1 MTKPRPDKKPAPA
14 PRRVLPMELRI
25 GDRLVDETGEW
36 EVIGPLY
43 RSPGGKN
50 AGARVRR
57 VGRHDVTK
65 IQAWLAPVWRLM
77 RRLRIFL
84 CIAFVAAGIVTATWA
99 WRLLSPSSVTDKIA
113 LLNLFAVVATA
124 VVVAWYSWETRKLRQ
139 VAHRQ
144 SALQIRPF
152 LGIEYGEAR
161 KIWVQNLGKG
171 VARDIRCQ
179 NVPLVEIDAAV
190 RAAPE

>member
-65 IQAWLAPVWRLM
+65 IRTWGAHE
-77 RRLRIFL
+77 RI
-84 CIAFVAAGIVTATWA
+84 
-99 WRLLSPSSVTDKIA
+99 
-113 LLNLFAVVATA
+113 
-124 VVVAWYSWETRKLRQ
+124 
-139 VAHRQ
+139 
-144 SALQIRPF
+144 
-152 LGIEYGEAR
+152 
-161 KIWVQNLGKG
+161 
-171 VARDIRCQ
+171 
-179 NVPLVEIDAAV
+179 AV
-190 RAAPE
+190 RRA

>member
-1 MTKPRPDKKPAPA
+1 
-14 PRRVLPMELRI
+14 
-25 GDRLVDETGEW
+25 
-36 EVIGPLY
+36 
-43 RSPGGKN
+43 
-50 AGARVRR
+50 
-57 VGRHDVTK
+57 
-65 IQAWLAPVWRLM
+65 M

-152 LGIEYGEAR
+152 LGIELARTARYGFKTLEKALLGTSDAR
-161 KIWVQNLGKG
+161 TS
-171 VARDIRCQ
+171 R
-179 NVPLVEIDAAV
+179 
-190 RAAPE
+190 

>member
-43 RSPGGKN
+43 RSQGGKN
-50 AGARVRR
+50 ASPRVRR

-65 IQAWLAPVWRLM
+65 IRTWGARADRGQAGVTQAWLAPVWRLM

-113 LLNLFAVVATA
+113 LPNLFAVVATA
-124 VVVAWYSWETRKLRQ
+124 EADVREVLDV
-139 VAHRQ
+139 
-144 SALQIRPF
+144 
-152 LGIEYGEAR
+152 LGDEE
-161 KIWVQNLGKG
+161 
-171 VARDIRCQ
+171 
-179 NVPLVEIDAAV
+179 
-190 RAAPE
+190 